1 MAYNK
6 KNLLVKIIE
15 IQDIVLRERKRGG
28 ISQVYIFET
37 LIKKQYYISYSTFNN
52 YLARNAKK
60 ELESLNKK
68 EASNTQLDMFEASD
82 NK

>member
-15 IQDIVLRERKRGG
+15 IQDIVLRERKKGG
-28 ISQVYIFET
+28 ISQVYIYNT
-37 LIKKQYYISYSTFNN
+37 YVKNQYYISSSTFNN

-60 ELESLNKK
+60 EMEILNKK
-68 EASNTQLDMFEASD
+68 DASNTQLDMFEGSD

>member
-28 ISQVYIFET
+28 ISQVYIFEN

>member
-28 ISQVYIFET
+28 VSQVYIFES
-37 LIKKQYYISYSTFNN
+37 LIKNQYHISYSTFNS

-68 EASNTQLDMFEASD
+68 VASNTQLDMFEASD

>member
-28 ISQVYIFET
+28 ISQVYIFEN

-68 EASNTQLDMFEASD
+68 EVSNTQLDMFEASD